1 MPEEFEEASESIVDP
16 EEIEKAL
23 SDLESTMEEE

>member
-1 MPEEFEEASESIVDP
+1 MLEEFEEAAEAIVDP

-23 SDLESTMEEE
+23 SDLDSTIDEE